1 VTVVRTAAKAI
12 IVEDGRI
19 LAVMIRVEDDTY
31 YILPGGG
38 QRPGETLVEALQR
51 EVMEELGAGIEVG
64 SLAYVREYISAH
76 HEFAELEGDEHSIE
90 FCFNCCLRSGPSR
103 EAQTEPDTGQV
114 AFEWLELARLESYPL
129 WPRTLIP
136 ILEGKRPGA
145 PVYLGDVN

>member
-1 VTVVRTAAKAI
+1 MTFVRTAAKAI
-12 IVEDGRI
+12 ITEDGRI
-19 LAVMIRVEDDTY
+19 LTVKIRADDGAY

-51 EVMEELGAGIEVG
+51 EVMEELGADIEVG
-64 SLAYVREYISAH
+64 PLACVREYISAH
-76 HEFAELEGDEHSIE
+76 HEFAELEGEEHSIE
-90 FCFNCCLRSGPSR
+90 FCFNCSLRSGPSR

-114 AFEWLELARLESYPL
+114 AFEWLELAKLEGYPF

-136 ILEGKRPGA
+136 ILKGKRPGA